1 MPYANL
7 SGLTARYGQH
17 MLVDLTDRAL
27 PPTGQ
32 IDVDVVQ
39 AALEDTD
46 ALIDGYLAG
55 RYALPLAETPRLLS
69 TVAEVVA
76 IYKLHVSVVP
86 DKIAAD
92 YRDQLKLL
100 AAIAAGDVLLS
111 GADGVEPAAPVATGV
126 VYTDRDRDLTPE
138 NLRGWI

>member
-55 RYALPLAETPRLLS
+55 RYALPLAEDAAAALDRRRGRGDLQAAHLGRAGQDRRRLSRPAEAPGGDRRRRRAPSGRMASSLQPRLPPAWS
-69 TVAEVVA
+69 T
-76 IYKLHVSVVP
+76 P
-86 DKIAAD
+86 T
-92 YRDQLKLL
+92 
-100 AAIAAGDVLLS
+100 
-111 GADGVEPAAPVATGV
+111 ATA
-126 VYTDRDRDLTPE
+126 T
-138 NLRGWI
+138 